1 LDSHMPDRAALV
13 TGASS
18 GIGYAIARML
28 GEEGYGLTLAARRPE
43 KLADAAASLREAGC
57 ELVEVAGNMA
67 DEADVQRIVAA
78 HRERGGRMDVLV
90 NNAGV
95 GIGAAVAEV
104 VTKRVDMQLD
114 VNLRAVMLFYRES
127 ADLLRAAGA
136 EHRNA
141 LVINTSSISGKSGQA
156 WLSVYSA
163 TKAAVIGW
171 TQAMNKELN
180 GDGIKSVAL
189 CPGFVDTPMTEF
201 VRGHVPQAE
210 MIKPEDISE
219 AVRFLLR
226 TSPYCVVPEIVF
238 QRPGE
243 AL

>member
-1 LDSHMPDRAALV
+1 MPDRAALV

-28 GEEGYGLTLAARRPE
+28 GEEGFGLTLAARRPE
-43 KLADAAASLREAGC
+43 KLDDAAASLRDAGFDLEA
-57 ELVEVAGNMA
+57 VAGNMA
-67 DEADVQRIVAA
+67 DEADVQRVVAA
-78 HRERGGRMDVLV
+78 HRERWGRMDVLV

-95 GIGAAVAEV
+95 GIGAAVGELD
-104 VTKRVDMQLD
+104 TKRVDMQLD
-114 VNLRAVMLFYRES
+114 VNVRSIMLCYRES

-141 LVINTSSISGKSGQA
+141 LVVNMSSISGKAGQP

-180 GDGIKSVAL
+180 ADGVKSVAL

-201 VRGHVPQAE
+201 VREHVPPDQ
-210 MIKPEDISE
+210 MIQTEDISE

>member
-1 LDSHMPDRAALV
+1 MPERAALV

-18 GIGYAIARML
+18 GIGLAIARML
-28 GEEGYGLTLAARRPE
+28 GEEGYGLTLAARRPD
-43 KLADAAASLREAGC
+43 KLAEAAAGLRDAGC
-57 ELVEVAGNMA
+57 ELEEVAANMA
-67 DEADVQRIVAA
+67 DEADIQRVVAA
-78 HRERGGRMDVLV
+78 HRERWGRLDVLV

-95 GIGAAVAEV
+95 GVGSTVDDV

-114 VNLRAVMLFYRES
+114 VNLRAVILFYREC

-136 EHRNA
+136 EHANA
-141 LVINTSSISGKSGQA
+141 LVVNMSSISGKSGQP

-163 TKAAVIGW
+163 TKAAVVGW

-201 VRGHVPQAE
+201 VREQVPQQE
-210 MIKPEDISE
+210 MIRPEDISE
-219 AVRFLLR
+219 AVRYLLK

-238 QRPGE
+238 QRRGE

>member
-1 LDSHMPDRAALV
+1 MPERAALV

-43 KLADAAASLREAGC
+43 KLAEAAAGLRDAGLAI
-57 ELVEVAGNMA
+57 EEVAANMA
-67 DEADVQRIVAA
+67 DEADVQRVVAA
-78 HRERGGRMDVLV
+78 HRERWGRLDVLV

-95 GIGAAVAEV
+95 GVGSTVADV

-114 VNLRAVMLFYRES
+114 VNLRAVILFYREC

-141 LVINTSSISGKSGQA
+141 LVVNMSSISGKSGQP

-201 VRGHVPQAE
+201 VREHVPQEE
-210 MIKPEDISE
+210 MISTEDISE

-226 TSPYCVVPEIVF
+226 TSPYCVVPEIIF
-238 QRPGE
+238 QRSGE
-243 AL
+243 VL